1 MALSTLTPSR
11 TASARCPVHHQDQS
25 FYPSPELADALDTLR
40 DLHIHPTLVDERH
53 MSPLDD
59 CGGCTE
65 SRDWL
70 PETAV
75 IRIGYTASNGA
86 RWHTDACPL
95 CVEAI
100 VTDLRKHATGVKGY
114 IPVPAGSFG
123 SVVAVS

>member
-1 MALSTLTPSR
+1 MAILTD
-11 TASARCPVHHQDQS
+11 TRCPVHHS
-25 FYPSPELADALDTLR
+25 LISECPSPELADALDTLR
-40 DLHIHPTLVDERH
+40 DLDVRPTLVDERH
-53 MSPLDD
+53 MSPLDV

-75 IRIGYTASNGA
+75 IRIGYTAHNGA

-100 VTDLRKHATGVKGY
+100 VTDRLKHATDVKGY
-114 IPVPAGSFG
+114 IPLPSGTFG
-123 SVVAVS
+123 SVIAS

>member
-1 MALSTLTPSR
+1 MATPTLT
-11 TASARCPVHHQDQS
+11 RCPVHHQPAS
-25 FYPSPELADALDTLR
+25 LCSSPELADAIDTLR
-40 DLHIHPTLVDERH
+40 DLDIRVYLVTDH
-53 MSPLDD
+53 AFLLDV

-75 IRIGYTASNGA
+75 IRIGYTARNGA

-100 VTDLRKHATGVKGY
+100 VTDRLKHATDVKGY
-114 IPVPAGSFG
+114 IPLPSGTFG
-123 SVVAVS
+123 SVVAS